1 MGELKHGLVDG
12 GADLQVI
19 EFDTDD
25 LPRVLIVLAE
35 LVRTTGVRVQNLWL
49 GAPTGDRDRLWFVT
63 VPAPADPSPVPA
75 VVHLPPPSPPASAA
89 VLVPPMFA
97 EV

>member
-12 GADLQVI
+12 GVDLQVI

-25 LPRVLIVLAE
+25 LPRALNVLAE
-35 LVRTTGVRVQNLWL
+35 LVRVTGVRVQNLWL
-49 GAPTGDRDRLWFVT
+49 GAPPVPGRDRLWFVT
-63 VPAPADPSPVPA
+63 APVPST
-75 VVHLPPPSPPASAA
+75 VPSRTVPFPPPLAAA
-89 VLVPPMFA
+89 VAPPMFA